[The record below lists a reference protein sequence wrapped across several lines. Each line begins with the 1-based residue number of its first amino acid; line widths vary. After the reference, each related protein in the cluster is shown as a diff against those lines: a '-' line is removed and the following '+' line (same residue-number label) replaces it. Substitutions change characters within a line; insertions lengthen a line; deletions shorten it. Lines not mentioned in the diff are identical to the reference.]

1 MDNEGVILFE
11 ILKVV
16 RNLPSQDEKFM
27 ILAKAL
33 LHVSEEELAAAWASG
48 EFKEVQARLVKR
60 FEPVFTV
67 R

>member
-11 ILKVV
+11 ILKLV

-48 EFKEVQARLVKR
+48 EFKEV
-60 FEPVFTV
+60 
-67 R
+67 